1 MKWLFVIILIVF
13 ITGCNQSDNQTH
25 GTNQPS
31 AGNESDPGEQQDVKE
46 PQDSGQETPNDLP
59 GKDSGQVI
67 PTAQPDNVPVGD
79 SPIRGQTEIAGILKV
94 KQNDIVILFHD
105 DIQIEKV
112 LPVGEYNVVK
122 MIPSEEHSGVM
133 KYYLTN
139 KEYVYIDDSYQDI
152 VEFFPYI
159 GEEVNEEAI
168 IGTLIINEADIIL
181 VYDDL
186 AGTSTTVPAGH
197 YYVIRKEE
205 TPYPDTFQFYISET
219 KYFYLNDL
227 ADEYVEYI
235 ERTS

>member
-13 ITGCNQSDNQTH
+13 ISGCNQSDDQTH
-25 GTNQPS
+25 ETYQTA
-31 AGNESDPGEQQDVKE
+31 AGSESDPGEQDVVE
-46 PQDSGQETPNDLP
+46 PEDSGQGTPSDLP

-67 PTAQPDNVPVGD
+67 PNAQPVNGYAGE

-94 KQNDIVILFHD
+94 KQNDMVILFHD
-105 DIQIEKV
+105 DIQIEKI
-112 LPVGEYNVVK
+112 LPEGEYNVVK
-122 MIPSEEHSGVM
+122 MIASEEHSGVM
-133 KYYLTN
+133 KYYLTD
-139 KEYVYIDDSYQDI
+139 KEYVYIDDSYKDI
-152 VEFFPYI
+152 VEFFPNI
-159 GEEVNEEAI
+159 GEEVHEEEV

-186 AGTSTTVPAGH
+186 TGTSTTVPAGH

-219 KYFYLNDL
+219 KYFYLNDV

-235 ERTS
+235 ERSS